1 MRKSAGTVNVRSMDA
16 PTMAKLQETFPAK
29 KANEPRRISVSPRTS
44 AVDTAK
50 LNRANSGKYAT
61 VARSSMFAPPT
72 SEPRS
77 SVPTSTALSLR
88 PAGRLS
94 DRVPPT
100 EKTPK
105 REPLVPAQTLSDPIK
120 SSSPAGT
127 SPVISGRPIRAARA
141 SSVDMFNG
149 SGSSLPTS
157 TANQYATVATDNPFL
172 HLRKTAGG
180 GQVREKVS
188 WKQWVDVEESEDEDN
203 MKDAEIV
210 HEFRPHI
217 NHSISPSRRSSVPT
231 STTSVPSSE
240 RCTAP
245 PSPSTCRHIYS
256 RYPPRRV
263 YFLPLWN

>member
-72 SEPRS
+72 SEPR
-77 SVPTSTALSLR
+77 
-88 PAGRLS
+88 RLS

-217 NHSISPSRRSSVPT
+217 NHVRSIIGKMYCAAESVHLPPHLLSLPAEARVL
-231 STTSVPSSE
+231 STTVELTRRATLSGDGRVPVVVLCLE
-240 RCTAP
+240 
-245 PSPSTCRHIYS
+245 
-256 RYPPRRV
+256 
-263 YFLPLWN
+263 